1 MVIGFVRLSYVSV
14 ICHVVNRRRASQK
27 IWGGFLYAVYRQE
40 NDFELVPMVEVKTRN
55 HIEGYFGIEFP
66 AICNCGVMS
75 A

>member
-1 MVIGFVRLSYVSV
+1 
-14 ICHVVNRRRASQK
+14 
-27 IWGGFLYAVYRQE
+27 VYRQE